1 MEWNGMVWHA
11 IESKRGRKSEIQP
24 RATDLLSLLSK
35 NPSSRRTGGVGD
47 EHPWASAIARA
58 KRYTSPP
65 LRFLTKRWRRGG
77 EKMIKKTFEKE
88 WKTKQKT
95 SREKKIKSA

>member
-47 EHPWASAIARA
+47 EHP
-58 KRYTSPP
+58 
-65 LRFLTKRWRRGG
+65 
-77 EKMIKKTFEKE
+77 
-88 WKTKQKT
+88 
-95 SREKKIKSA
+95 